1 MEVQELLGPE
11 LLGPR
16 CKDRADSGAEAFK
29 LPKLGP
35 AQELKWKWQASVGPE
50 EKLYKAGTN
59 VL

>member
-35 AQELKWKWQASVGPE
+35 AQELK
-50 EKLYKAGTN
+50 
-59 VL
+59 